1 VILRRN
7 GRIEALNGDKHAIK
21 VLEAFMARTLEELEA
36 IVRERICR
44 VCTDRKADGT
54 CGLDDPSSCALFRL
68 FPQVARAVQ
77 SVSSDDINDYIRA
90 IRAQVCSTCP
100 RDVDGECESRR
111 QVQCA
116 LDAYLL
122 PVIDA
127 IEESTGRSFDRA
139 EVAKTPTL
147 AMRPWGFFALQR

>member
-1 VILRRN
+1 
-7 GRIEALNGDKHAIK
+7 
-21 VLEAFMARTLEELEA
+21 
-36 IVRERICR
+36 VRGRICR
-44 VCTDRKADGT
+44 VCTDRKIDGT
-54 CGLDDPSSCALFRL
+54 CGLEDPSSCALFRL

-77 SVSSDDINDYIRA
+77 SVQSDDIRDYIHA
-90 IRAQVCSTCP
+90 IRAQVCSIC
-100 RDVDGECESRR
+100 REQDSDGECESRK

-139 EVAKTPTL
+139 ELAITPNFP
-147 AMRPWGFFALQR
+147 AHNVGVIALQ